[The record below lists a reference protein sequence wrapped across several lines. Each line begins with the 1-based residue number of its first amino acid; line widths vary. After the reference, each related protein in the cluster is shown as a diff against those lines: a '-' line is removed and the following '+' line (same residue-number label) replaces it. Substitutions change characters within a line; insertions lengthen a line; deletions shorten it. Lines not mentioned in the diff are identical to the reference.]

1 MTAPSSALERCVGD
15 SRRFAEEHWGRAP
28 LLRSGPAD
36 RFGDLL
42 SLRDVDHLVTGT
54 LLREPAFRLVKE
66 GKPLDPKTY
75 TQTIRIGGA
84 AVERTARQDRVLDHF
99 AEGATIVLQALHRQ
113 WPPVATLCRELE
125 LDLTHPVQANAY
137 VTPATSQGFAVHHD
151 THDVFVIQTQGHKE
165 WRVYP
170 PVVEL
175 AGKEQP
181 WSRDLGDLGRPVL
194 EAELSP
200 GDCLYIPRGFPH
212 DAVAREEVSIHV
224 TVGILA
230 YTWVDLWRHLLRGLT
245 DEVRFR
251 EALPVGF
258 ARDPGQ
264 VADEI
269 GVRAKDLQAWVDE
282 AARPEA
288 AEEFAE
294 RFWRTRRAILPG
306 GLVELERLREVGAAA
321 RFRRRPGSV
330 FRVSVEGD
338 EATVLVGFRVLRMP
352 SFAEPALRAVAA
364 STGWLTADDLPGSL
378 DRESRLVLLR
388 RLVRE
393 GALEVEG
400 AAG

>member
-1 MTAPSSALERCVGD
+1 MTAPGSALQRCVGD
-15 SRRFAEEHWGRAP
+15 PRRFAEEHWGRAP

-42 SLRDVDHLVTGT
+42 TLRDVDHLVTGT
-54 LLREPAFRLVKE
+54 LLRQPAFRLVKD

-84 AVERTARQDRVLDHF
+84 PVERTARQDRVLDHF
-99 AEGATIVLQALHRQ
+99 GDGATIVLQALHRQ

-125 LDLTHPVQANAY
+125 LELTHPVQANAY
-137 VTPATSQGFAVHHD
+137 VTPATSQGFSVHHD
-151 THDVFVIQTQGHKE
+151 THDVFVIQTHGHKE

-170 PVVEL
+170 PLVEL

-181 WSRDLGDLGRPVL
+181 WSRDLGDPGRPVL
-194 EAELSP
+194 ETELSP

-224 TVGILA
+224 TIGILS
-230 YTWVDLWRHLLRGLT
+230 YTWVDLWRRVLRELAE
-245 DEVRFR
+245 DVRFR

-258 ARDPGQ
+258 AGDPRA
-264 VADEI
+264 VAEEI
-269 GVRAKDLQAWVDE
+269 GVRAKDLQAWIE
-282 AARPEA
+282 EKATPEA
-288 AEEFAE
+288 AEAFAE
-294 RFWRTRRAILPG
+294 RFWRTRRAVLPG
-306 GLVELERLREVGAAA
+306 GLAQLEQARRLGANA

-338 EATVLVGFRVLRMP
+338 EATVVLGFRVLRMP
-352 SFAEPALRAVAA
+352 SFAEPALRFVAER
-364 STGWLTADDLPGSL
+364 SGPFGMGDLPEGL
-378 DRESRLVLLR
+378 DPESRLVLLR